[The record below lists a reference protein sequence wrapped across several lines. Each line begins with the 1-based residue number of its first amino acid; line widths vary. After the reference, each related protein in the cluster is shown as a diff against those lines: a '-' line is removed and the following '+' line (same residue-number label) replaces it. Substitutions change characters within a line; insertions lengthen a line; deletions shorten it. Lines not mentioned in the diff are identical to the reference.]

1 MQTHHLRSAL
11 ALLLLSACGTERDG
25 GEITDGGIGPLNPVA
40 LPSGPGDAGAARPG
54 VPGAVVPPAAGA
66 VGGMSPGSQTVA
78 NVPPIAIDHCGV
90 QNPANLSAAQISAL
104 KAGGGQ
110 PPRVL
115 YPYDGTVFPRGI
127 GAPTIMWEDDGAAAA
142 YVHLKSPL
150 FEYAGCLPVQ
160 GGVIQI
166 PDDVWNEAGVH
177 SHGGADSMAVEVTS
191 LSRDGARGPAKLSI
205 TASSATLKGSL
216 YYNSYS
222 SKLASGGLGG
232 GGLGGGGAVLRVRAG
247 RDAELF
253 ARTGTCSGCHS
264 LSANG
269 QRLIATNL
277 GGIGGLGGGGLFG
290 GGGGGGGGLPGIGG
304 GGGDIYVIAPDTPAN
319 PQPARTGANASF
331 AGISPDG
338 RFYINSAAQAG
349 FGPLLNGG
357 LATPP
362 AQSALYETD
371 TGRNVPSGVP
381 SSAMMP
387 TFSTD
392 GKLIAFVNLAQSN
405 GRNITLMD
413 FDLATGAATNARVIY
428 TATQGN
434 VGWPFI
440 LPDNRAVV
448 FTLTESDNFGGGSA
462 GITPGLWQGP
472 RSDLMI
478 ADIAT
483 GKTRML
489 AKAMG
494 YASPADAQAEKSYM
508 PFGQVE
514 LHQVYYPTISP
525 VAAGGYFWVFF
536 DSVRHFGN
544 KGISRQIWGS
554 AIRIPSGEFNEYEE
568 DPSLPAFY
576 VRGQEFGTANHRGFT
591 ALDPCHK
598 DGESCESGVDC
609 CSGFCTNG
617 VCGLQVPRCSLAGET
632 CKTRDDC
639 CDKTQECIGGFC
651 SDILR

>member
-1 MQTHHLRSAL
+1 MQIHHLRSAL
-11 ALLLLSACGTERDG
+11 ALLVLCACGAERDST
-25 GEITDGGIGPLNPVA
+25 ETADGGAGAFVPTA
-40 LPSGPGDAGAARPG
+40 APSGLGDAGTVRPG
-54 VPGAVVPPAAGA
+54 VPGAVVPPAPGA
-66 VGGMSPGSQTVA
+66 VGGMSPTGQTVA
-78 NVPPIAIDHCGV
+78 NVPPIAIDHCGA
-90 QNPANLSAAQISAL
+90 QNPANLSAAQVSAV

-142 YVHLKSPL
+142 YVHMKSPL

-160 GGVIQI
+160 GGVVQI
-166 PDDVWNEAGVH
+166 PDDVWNEAGIH

-191 LSRDGARGPAKLSI
+191 LSRDGARGPAKLSM

-222 SKLASGGLGG
+222 SRVAAS
-232 GGLGGGGAVLRVRAG
+232 GLGGGGAVLRVRAG
-247 RDAELF
+247 RDVELF
-253 ARTGTCSGCHS
+253 ARSGTCSGCHS

-304 GGGDIYVIAPDTPAN
+304 GGGDVYVIAPNTPAN

-357 LATPP
+357 LITPP

-371 TGRNVPSGVP
+371 TGRTVPSGVP

-392 GKLIAFVNLAQSN
+392 GKLITFVNLAQAN
-405 GRNITLMD
+405 GRNISLMD
-413 FDLATGAATNARVIY
+413 FDPATGAAINARVIY
-428 TATQGN
+428 TASQGN

-448 FTLTESDNFGGGSA
+448 FTLTESPNFGGGSA

-478 ADIAT
+478 VDIAT
-483 GKTRML
+483 GKARML

-508 PFGQVE
+508 PFGQEE

-617 VCGLQVPRCSLAGET
+617 VCGLEVPRCSLAGET

-651 SDILR
+651 ADILR